1 MLVERA
7 DRMDFFNYENGQLK
21 CEAVAVREIISEV
34 GTPCYIYSLK
44 TVLHHLNQIRSAF
57 NSLEPLICF
66 SLKANS
72 CGGILQRLVS
82 EGIGFDVVSGGEL
95 FRALKAGAAS
105 QKIVYAGVGK
115 TDGEIEYALDRGILM
130 FNVESKAE
138 LENIDRIASKGERTA
153 RVALRVNPDV
163 DPKTHAY
170 ITTGKKENK
179 FGIDFETAGNILANA
194 QNLSAVK
201 IEGLH
206 MHLGSQITKV
216 QPHSDALGKVLQLAD
231 KAETFGVSIQWIN
244 IGGGFGI
251 FYKGNEAL
259 PAQKFAE
266 KIVPLLKGRK
276 IKLIMEPGRFIVG
289 NAGILATKVVYVKE
303 AGKKFVI
310 CDSGMNHLIRPS
322 LYGSY
327 HKIWPVE
334 TTIEDIYTDE
344 STEPPDPSL
353 EKVDIVGP
361 ICESG
366 DFFAKDRAIPPV
378 ARGDLLAI
386 FSAGAYGMTMSSQ
399 YNSHP
404 RPPEVVVDGSSFTI
418 ARSRET
424 YEDLTQQENIVQLY

>member
-1 MLVERA
+1 
-7 DRMDFFNYENGQLK
+7 MDFFKYENGQLK
-21 CEAVAVREIISEV
+21 CEAVPVREIINEV
-34 GTPCYIYSLK
+34 GTPCYVYSLK

-57 NSLEPLICF
+57 SQLEPLICF

-72 CGGILQRLVS
+72 CAGLLERLVA

-95 FRALKAGAAS
+95 FRALKVGAAP

-115 TDGEIEYALDRGILM
+115 TDEEIEYALDKGILM
-130 FNVESKAE
+130 FNVESRAE
-138 LENIDRIASKGERTA
+138 LENIDYIASKGERTA

-179 FGIDFETAGNILANA
+179 FGIDFETAGKILADA
-194 QNLSAVK
+194 QKLSAVK
-201 IEGLH
+201 IEALH
-206 MHLGSQITKV
+206 MHLGSQITEV
-216 QPHSDALGKVLQLAD
+216 QPYSDALEKVLEFAD
-231 KAETFGVSIQWIN
+231 KAETLGVSIRWIN
-244 IGGGFGI
+244 VGGGFGI
-251 FYKGNEAL
+251 FYKGGEAL
-259 PAQKFAE
+259 PAQRFAE
-266 KIVPLLKGRK
+266 KIIPLLKERRV
-276 IKLIMEPGRFIVG
+276 KLIMEPGRFVVG
-289 NAGILATKVVYVKE
+289 NAGILVTKVLYVKE

-327 HKIWPVE
+327 HKVWPVE
-334 TTIEDIYTDE
+334 TTIETIYTE
-344 STEPPDPSL
+344 GSGEPADPSL

-366 DFFAKDRAIPPV
+366 DFFAKDRAVPPV
-378 ARGDLLAI
+378 TRGDLLAV

-424 YEDLTQQENIVQLY
+424 YEDLTRQENIVQLY